1 MRTLTND
8 RVIARSDNVV
18 LVDFSRKPEPP
29 APRFPGAAGLRKV
42 NHQLC
47 DIRFRQP
54 TMSAFPMAR
63 SEFGFASRADRLRSS

>member
-29 APRFPGAAGLRKV
+29 APRFPGAQEQTV
-42 NHQLC
+42 FDQIDC
-47 DIRFRQP
+47 
-54 TMSAFPMAR
+54 S
-63 SEFGFASRADRLRSS
+63 